1 MKRFLFLLSLF
12 AAILLAAC
20 GGNDETTIDSTVD
33 KTEEQTANDTATDTT
48 DEEAAPAEEEVSEV
62 VVDDANVTITYK
74 GTVVKE
80 DDIFGKTATIK
91 FQVVNNLGESIEVQ
105 ASEISADNVMVDD
118 TLVAFSETVA
128 TGKTAN
134 ANLDITE
141 MEGYDFPTFNENIEL
156 TLNVI
161 NGETWETIADY
172 PVSIS
177 VKQ

>member
-1 MKRFLFLLSLF
+1 MKRLLFLFSLF

-20 GGNDETTIDSTVD
+20 GGDETTIDSTVD
-33 KTEEQTANDTATDTT
+33 KTEEQTADDTTKDTA
-48 DEEAAPAEEEVSEV
+48 DEETAPAEEEVSEV

-91 FQVVNNLGESIEVQ
+91 FQIVNKLGESIEVQ

-128 TGKTAN
+128 AGKTAN

-161 NGETWETIADY
+161 NGESWETIADY

-177 VKQ
+177 VK